1 MSQGFRVEQWFYRN
15 WPASAATPGAIR
27 GISAPSSALMGAAT
41 AAFAAAGL
49 ACASSVAFASGT
61 VTYAAAGISA
71 PSSVAFGNEGEA
83 SNLAGLCSPSSVAFG
98 DLRIT
103 YAASGLS
110 APSSA
115 LIGSAGSAGAL
126 AGLSAQS
133 SVLYGDLQLVAGA
146 GAMDGRS
153 APSAELFGSATAT
166 FSASGLSTPSSVLA
180 GNAGVTGELKG
191 LSVSATVA
199 YGDLQLLAQG
209 AMNGLSVASSVALG
223 DLVDLTP
230 PAPAPVFSQAPAG
243 RKTRHLDIY
252 RVRIDGQTF
261 EFKTYEAA
269 VAFLEQAKKI
279 AIAQAQAH
287 VKAVTERAE
296 PLPALKKPVIS
307 FNTRELR
314 AKASEATREI
324 EVTYRQAMIDAE
336 IAIIFA
342 MDRQADDDE
351 DAILILM

>member
-15 WPASAATPGAIR
+15 WPASAATPGAIQ

-71 PSSVAFGNEGEA
+71 PSSVAFANEGDA

-126 AGLSAQS
+126 AGLSA
-133 SVLYGDLQLVAGA
+133 
-146 GAMDGRS
+146 
-153 APSAELFGSATAT
+153 
-166 FSASGLSTPSSVLA
+166 PSSVP
-180 GNAGVTGELKG
+180 
-191 LSVSATVA
+191 
-199 YGDLQLLAQG
+199 YGDLQLLVQG
-209 AMNGLSVASSVALG
+209 AINGLSVASSVALG

-230 PAPAPVFSQAPAG
+230 PAPAPVFSQTPAG

-261 EFKTYEAA
+261 EFKSYEAA

-336 IAIIFA
+336 IAMIFA
-342 MDRQADDDE
+342 LDRIQAEDE
-351 DAILILM
+351 DTILMLM